1 MFDKLAKYL
10 RLAAWIV
17 LAAALL
23 GGCASQQPRTPK
35 GVMDNP
41 VHHFNN
47 GLALLDQGQFERADV
62 EFLSAS
68 SMGEVYAPALAG
80 RGVAAAMRGG
90 EDAVDTALDLVDEGR
105 DAAADAPGDAAPAVR
120 MWPEV
125 MEIRALTE
133 LYKGGYLERADFLEA
148 LEDPYE
154 DAVDYAPRASE
165 PPFYLAE
172 AHVAALDFM
181 PAEGL
186 YETVV
191 ERGGAYAER
200 ARERWRLVQDVNRI
214 APGTVAGKRIAL
226 VRELTRADMAALLAE
241 ELDVDKFYGR
251 TAEIGGTA
259 FAAPGEGVAI
269 DPSRAVA
276 DMAGHPLALDVEK
289 VLRYGVRGMG
299 LYPDRTFRP
308 DEPVTRAEAAM
319 IFEDVIVRAT
329 GKAELGTQFIG
340 ETSHLPD
347 MRGDHPAFN
356 AAMLCISR
364 GVMEADLRSGAFR
377 PLDAVSGIEA
387 LAAVKALKRDLS
399 LF

>member
-1 MFDKLAKYL
+1 
-10 RLAAWIV
+10 V
-17 LAAALL
+17 
-23 GGCASQQPRTPK
+23 

-41 VHHFNN
+41 AHHFNT
-47 GLALLDQGQFERADV
+47 GLRLLDAGDADGAAA
-62 EFLSAS
+62 EFRSAS
-68 SMGEVYAPALAG
+68 SMGTDYPPAMAG
-80 RGVAAAMRGG
+80 LGLVEALGGG
-90 EDAVDTALDLVDEGR
+90 EGAGSRALDLVDDAR
-105 DAAADAPGDAAPAVR
+105 DAAEDWEPEVR

-125 MEIRALTE
+125 MEIR
-133 LYKGGYLERADFLEA
+133 LEA

-154 DAVDYAPRASE
+154 DAVAYAPRASE

-172 AHVAALDFM
+172 AHVAALDFV

-241 ELDVDKFYGR
+241 ELDVDKFYTR

-269 DPSRAVA
+269 DPSQAVA

-377 PLDAVSGIEA
+377 PLDTVSGIEA